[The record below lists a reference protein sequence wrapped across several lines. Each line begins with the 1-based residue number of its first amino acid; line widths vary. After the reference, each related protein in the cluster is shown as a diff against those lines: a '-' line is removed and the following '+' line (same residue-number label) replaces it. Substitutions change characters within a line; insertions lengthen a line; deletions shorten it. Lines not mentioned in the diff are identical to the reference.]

1 MKTHVPGKKYHNLVA
16 TFPLVAIKA
25 ESQHS
30 SAIEVVAELHSRR
43 LDSDEEQYLEALG
56 ILIQHYENIAYP
68 RDWSDSPLQILHD
81 LMASE
86 ALKQVDLARILSETS
101 GRASEI
107 YNGRRELS
115 KSHIKTLAEYF
126 QVQANLFLGLAPMA
140 VSSNPL
146 AMVNESKTKYVTSTK
161 SAARIKNSGPEAK
174 SNGKSLLPEKSRLRN
189 EGASSWLD
197 PCEEKL

>member
-1 MKTHVPGKKYHNLVA
+1 MKRQVPGKKYHALVA

-30 SAIEVVAELHSRR
+30 SAIEVVAELHSRK

-107 YNGRRELS
+107 YNGKRELS
-115 KSHIKTLAEYF
+115 KSHIKILAEYF
-126 QVQANLFLGLAPMA
+126 QVQANLFLGLAPIA

-146 AMVNESKTKYVTSTK
+146 AMVNETKAKYVTSTK
-161 SAARIKNSGPEAK
+161 SAVRIKHSGPKTMPNGNTPARKK
-174 SNGKSLLPEKSRLRN
+174 SSKKRGGS
-189 EGASSWLD
+189 
-197 PCEEKL
+197 

>member
-1 MKTHVPGKKYHNLVA
+1 VKTHVPGKKYHNLVA

-30 SAIEVVAELHSRR
+30 SAIEVVAELHSRK

-107 YNGRRELS
+107 YNGKRELS
-115 KSHIKTLAEYF
+115 KSHIKILAEYF
-126 QVQANLFLGLAPMA
+126 QVQANLFLGLAPRA

-146 AMVNESKTKYVTSTK
+146 AMINETEAKYATSRK
-161 SAARIKNSGPEAK
+161 KAARTKNSGPGAASTGKITSARKK
-174 SNGKSLLPEKSRLRN
+174 SIEKRGGS
-189 EGASSWLD
+189 
-197 PCEEKL
+197 